1 MKLDKGSFFFNM
13 TANNSVATAGW
24 GTSLGGQVP
33 PFPIDKPGAPE
44 LIKAMNSSSV
54 KIKFDLNNKKHVSY
68 LKSPKNHKII
78 AAAKFDKVFVNG
90 VKLDTYFILL
100 ATEEIK
106 ADTKEHLGRN
116 TLKYNPKIA
125 WNNFTNE
132 DFKNKVIIE
141 LGGGNPAWMCH
152 DISVKNNDE
161 LHFSVIKV
169 SDTPKVYTTNAA
181 RKKEWEKLIGGEESE
196 SVEDIIIAE
205 FKDYL
210 LNVHKIQ
217 NKKSANEYVSKM
229 IEVSAWFLSNKIVD
243 SGFNIWIDTVKIE
256 AINENLNNK
265 FKDKWAKINAKKTG
279 KSGFLMAPWNRWTE
293 FVNWRNGGNT
303 DLSGSLNQILYG
315 PPGTG
320 KTYSTIIK
328 ALQIVAPE
336 IYKKHKGSYS
346 KLKLEFNKLLIT
358 DYSKV
363 KQDGQIAFCTF
374 HQSMSYEDFIEGIK
388 PELENKTKLEYTIT
402 EGIFKKMSAWA
413 ESALESKKKYV
424 LIIDEINRGNISQ
437 IFGEL
442 ITLIEDDKRIGQAHS
457 LTAFLPYSKKPFGVP
472 DNLHIIGTM
481 NTADRSVEALDTA
494 LRRRFY
500 FKEMPPMYEG
510 FENIKEFKDPVTKI
524 DLKLLLKAINNR
536 LEVLLSRDHL
546 IGHSYFLNVAKGK
559 SSLAHVFE
567 HNIIPLLQEYFYG
580 DFEKIA
586 MVIGKSFVEGIK
598 GKAKANQ
605 FMIESDSESD
615 YFDKDIW
622 TFNKD
627 LFNPNN
633 KNSFAKAVQ
642 LIYN

>member
-1 MKLDKGSFFFNM
+1 MENIKTYKEIEEEVFKWMIYKNNIDSSFTFSTRQNASKGSEGDYFIGTEKSKYIGITFWAIPIKYNGSNLINLWIIISNKGYSYRFEFHQTLSPVTVQDKLALKFIVDLKPIIKKILDNFSENQEDNYEKYRFDSKNYDSIYDLLNDTDKDLSRILPIIDNEIAKFKKVNKEFNAHRI
-13 TANNSVATAGW
+13 TKEE
-24 GTSLGGQVP
+24 
-33 PFPIDKPGAPE
+33 FE
-44 LIKAMNSSSV
+44 LFIEKLKRRRAKYGYNYMNDVQAS
-54 KIKFDLNNKKHVSY
+54 INP
-68 LKSPKNHKII
+68 LKSN
-78 AAAKFDKVFVNG
+78 
-90 VKLDTYFILL
+90 
-100 ATEEIK
+100 
-106 ADTKEHLGRN
+106 
-116 TLKYNPKIA
+116 
-125 WNNFTNE
+125 
-132 DFKNKVIIE
+132 
-141 LGGGNPAWMCH
+141 
-152 DISVKNNDE
+152 S
-161 LHFSVIKV
+161 
-169 SDTPKVYTTNAA
+169 
-181 RKKEWEKLIGGEESE
+181 
-196 SVEDIIIAE
+196 
-205 FKDYL
+205 
-210 LNVHKIQ
+210 
-217 NKKSANEYVSKM
+217 
-229 IEVSAWFLSNKIVD
+229 
-243 SGFNIWIDTVKIE
+243 
-256 AINENLNNK
+256 
-265 FKDKWAKINAKKTG
+265 
-279 KSGFLMAPWNRWTE
+279 
-293 FVNWRNGGNT
+293 
-303 DLSGSLNQILYG
+303 SLNQILYG

-320 KTYSTIIK
+320 KTYSTIIE
-328 ALQIVAPE
+328 ALKIVAPE

-346 KLKLEFNKLLIT
+346 KLKEEFNKQLIT

-388 PELENKTKLEYTIT
+388 PELENKTKLEYAIT

-524 DLKLLLKAINNR
+524 DLKLLLKAINSR

-546 IGHSYFLNVAKGK
+546 IGHSYFLNVAIGK

-622 TFNKD
+622 AFNKD

-642 LIYN
+642 LIYS

>member
-1 MKLDKGSFFFNM
+1 MFELDAGSFRDNI
-13 TANNSVATAGW
+13 TH
-24 GTSLGGQVP
+24 
-33 PFPIDKPGAPE
+33 
-44 LIKAMNSSSV
+44 KA
-54 KIKFDLNNKKHVSY
+54 
-68 LKSPKNHKII
+68 
-78 AAAKFDKVFVNG
+78 
-90 VKLDTYFILL
+90 
-100 ATEEIK
+100 
-106 ADTKEHLGRN
+106 
-116 TLKYNPKIA
+116 
-125 WNNFTNE
+125 
-132 DFKNKVIIE
+132 
-141 LGGGNPAWMCH
+141 GGGNASWGTALGQKLGGEISRPGAQEIYYAINSTGISIDYKNPILKLSERATKGNSKIKVAGLFKNVYVNGKKIEAPFILVVTQKTQHSIKSRIGNKSLRYSRYQSWGKVNNKLFFEKICDIIGGVNPAWYGTY
-152 DISVKNNDE
+152 IEVKNGNE
-161 LHFSVIKV
+161 LHFTIVKV
-169 SDTPKVYTTNAA
+169 SDTPKIYANNKLLKAALENASDDV
-181 RKKEWEKLIGGEESE
+181 SE
-196 SVEDIIIAE
+196 TVEDIIIAE

-210 LNVHKIQ
+210 LNVHKIK
-217 NKKSANEYVSKM
+217 NVKTSNEYVSKM

-279 KSGFLMAPWNRWTE
+279 KSGFLMAPWNRWSE

-320 KTYSTIIK
+320 KTYSTIIE
-328 ALQIVAPE
+328 ALKIVAPE

-346 KLKLEFNKLLIT
+346 KLKEEFNKQLIT

-388 PELENKTKLEYTIT
+388 PELENKTKLEYAIT

-472 DNLHIIGTM
+472 DNLYIIGTM

-500 FKEMPPMYEG
+500 FKEMPPIYEG

-524 DLKLLLKAINNR
+524 DLKLLLQAINNR

-546 IGHSYFLNVAKGK
+546 IGHSYFLNVAIGK

-627 LFNPNN
+627 LFQIGQEAN
-633 KNSFAKAVQ
+633 FATAVKK
-642 LIYN
+642 IFA